1 MARREMKETETQS
14 PEKGQVF
21 LYQSKDGKSQVEVNL
36 QNETVWLSQA
46 HMCDLFEKNKR
57 TISEHIRNIFK
68 EGELQED
75 SVVRKFRTTAA
86 DGKTYSVTY
95 YDLDVIIS
103 IGYVPMVPGEKPGPL
118 STRSVQTDSR

>member
-1 MARREMKETETQS
+1 MTRREMKETETQS
-14 PEKGQVF
+14 SEKGQVL

-57 TISEHIRNIFK
+57 TISEHIRNIFR

-95 YDLDVIIS
+95 YDLDVIIWLLRANLKRRTS
-103 IGYVPMVPGEKPGPL
+103 
-118 STRSVQTDSR
+118 S